1 MTSWNT
7 TRIKKKT
14 ISPLRQKEVINLAR
28 PVKCPICTQYGQK
41 EDMKYEEDKRY
52 YHVEYCHDR
61 YLKDKEFKAKER
73 LEMDQ
78 LAATIA
84 KIHKL
89 KAVSTI
95 PNTFYPYIQELRND
109 SVLFGK
115 ISRRYKQGISYLV
128 IENAY
133 KYCSDKIE
141 WAKGNKE
148 FKNLMSELKYCFA
161 IVKNNIENCLRDE
174 NKTSKQKAE
183 TEILINH
190 VDSMRV
196 VNKAINSAQNKKVF
210 ESKDALDITT
220 LFD

>member
-1 MTSWNT
+1 
-7 TRIKKKT
+7 
-14 ISPLRQKEVINLAR
+14 
-28 PVKCPICTQYGQK
+28 
-41 EDMKYEEDKRY
+41 MKYGEDKRY
-52 YHVEYCHDR
+52 YHVEYCHGK

-78 LAATIA
+78 LANTIA
-84 KIHKL
+84 RIHKL
-89 KAVSTI
+89 KTVSTI

-109 SVLFGK
+109 SVLFGRVSK
-115 ISRRYKQGISYLV
+115 RYKQGITYQT
-128 IENAY
+128 IENTY
-133 KYCSDKIE
+133 TYCSEKIE

-174 NKTSKQKAE
+174 SKSAKQKAE

-190 VDSMRV
+190 VDSMRN
-196 VNKAINSAQNKKVF
+196 VNKAISNAQTKRVNENK
-210 ESKDALDITT
+210 DLLDITT

>member
-1 MTSWNT
+1 M
-7 TRIKKKT
+7 IK
-14 ISPLRQKEVINLAR
+14 LAR

-52 YHVEYCHDR
+52 YHLEYCHER
-61 YLKDKEFKAKER
+61 YLKEKSFKAKER
-73 LEMDQ
+73 LEMDR
-78 LAATIA
+78 LANTIA
-84 KIHKL
+84 RIHKL
-89 KAVSTI
+89 KTVNTI

-109 SVLFGK
+109 SVLFGRVNK
-115 ISRRYKQGISYLV
+115 RYKQGVTYQT
-128 IENAY
+128 IENTY
-133 KYCSDKIE
+133 TYCSEKIE

-174 NKTSKQKAE
+174 SKSSKQKAE
-183 TEILINH
+183 TEILMNH

-196 VNKAINSAQNKKVF
+196 VNKAINSAQNRKVI
-210 ESKDALDITT
+210 ESKDTLDITT